1 MRNQFQKYLNRSLRA
16 ILLAGLGL
24 YLGYHFVQGEHG
36 ILAWMLTAQQIEFSS
51 GELERLSNE
60 REELEHRVRL
70 LRSESLDPDLLEE
83 RARAVLNYG
92 LKDDLILF
100 VDADGDAMP

>member
-1 MRNQFQKYLNRSLRA
+1 MRNQFQKYLSQSLRA

-36 ILAWMLTAQQIEFSS
+36 VLAWLLTAQQINLSS
-51 GELERLSNE
+51 GELNRLSNE
-60 REELEHRVRL
+60 RQELEHRVRL

-92 LKDDLILF
+92 LKEDLILF
-100 VDADGDAMP
+100 VEVAGDSMH

>member
-16 ILLAGLGL
+16 IILAGLGL

-36 ILAWMLTAQQIEFSS
+36 VLAWRLTAQQIDFNSR
-51 GELERLSNE
+51 ELNRLSNE
-60 REELEHRVRL
+60 RRQLEHRVRL
-70 LRSESLDPDLLEE
+70 LRSENLDPDLLEE

-92 LKDDLILF
+92 LQEDRILF
-100 VDADGDAMP
+100 VGADRDTVP

>member
-1 MRNQFQKYLNRSLRA
+1 MRNQFQKYLSHSLRA

-36 ILAWMLTAQQIEFSS
+36 VLAWMLTSRQIESS
-51 GELERLSNE
+51 GKELERLASK
-60 REELEHRVRL
+60 RQELEHRVRL
-70 LRSESLDPDLLEE
+70 LRSGSLDPDLLEE

-92 LKDDLILF
+92 FKEDLILF
-100 VDADGDAMP
+100 LDKDGNGRP